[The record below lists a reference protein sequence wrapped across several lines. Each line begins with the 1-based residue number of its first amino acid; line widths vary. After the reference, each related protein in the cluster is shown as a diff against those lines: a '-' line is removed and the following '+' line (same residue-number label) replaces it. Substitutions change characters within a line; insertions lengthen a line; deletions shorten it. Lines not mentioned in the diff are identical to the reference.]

1 MTFGAVEPSD
11 IDSAARSI
19 KEMGQAG
26 VKGVTIDPSTAR
38 VHRQFHDPALY
49 PLYEEASEQGMLIT
63 TTQSCLL
70 GPYMEDCRPEYV
82 DRVATDM
89 PDLKIVIQHG
99 GWPYVHE
106 AIGVLYKQPN
116 VFMVPG
122 QYIHYDFPGSAEYI
136 AALRRQCSEQIIF
149 GSVYPNCGSLSD
161 LRSIISSWAL
171 PPEIERRYLRENA
184 ESLLNL

>member
-1 MTFGAVEPSD
+1 
-11 IDSAARSI
+11 
-19 KEMGQAG
+19 
-26 VKGVTIDPSTAR
+26 
-38 VHRQFHDPALY
+38 
-49 PLYEEASEQGMLIT
+49 
-63 TTQSCLL
+63 
-70 GPYMEDCRPEYV
+70 MEDCRPEYV

-149 GSVYPNCGSLSD
+149 GSVFFWPKSVSEAYKGGLGRNSGPPGRVPK
-161 LRSIISSWAL
+161 RSAFNNFKL
-171 PPEIERRYLRENA
+171 GATTRD
-184 ESLLNL
+184 